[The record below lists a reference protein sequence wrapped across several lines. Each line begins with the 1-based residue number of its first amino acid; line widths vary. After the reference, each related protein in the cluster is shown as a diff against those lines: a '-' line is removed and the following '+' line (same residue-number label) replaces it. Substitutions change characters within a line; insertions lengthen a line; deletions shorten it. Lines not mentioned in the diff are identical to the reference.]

1 MNPNNPNNPNNP
13 KTNPAQGQPTG
24 ATPAKPMHPTTD
36 ANKPITTPKPGQR
49 ELDPPTVEGNRSDR
63 PVTSPGI
70 SDAPPIDDSEVRPVG
85 GSPTNPRL

>member
-1 MNPNNPNNPNNP
+1 MNSNNP
-13 KTNPAQGQPTG
+13 KTNPGQGQLTG
-24 ATPAKPMHPTTD
+24 ATPAKPVQPTTD

-70 SDAPPIDDSEVRPVG
+70 SDAPSTDDTESGQVG
-85 GSPTNPRL
+85 SSPTNSRV